1 MAMRKIE
8 KTAPIILGVILAG
21 GITFLKLN
29 ADAKDDLAEAN
40 VKTNVS
46 VEQEVKQTAKQTAKE
61 VVEEEVVV
69 EREAKEIVVPKKVVK
84 ERKNLNNF
92 LFIGDSFTYLMKD
105 TIASNNDNVYI
116 HAKSG
121 SRPSYW
127 IDRVADMPENDAVEG
142 IVLLIGV
149 NGASTDENKK
159 DVITLMNKISEKYP
173 DKKVYVQKIFPVGVN
188 FHAKGFNEKIDVLNE
203 IIENHVNTLDNFA
216 RIDTTTDLVD
226 ENGYLKH
233 ADAEGLH
240 IQSSYNDVFYR
251 NILKAVQEAEK
262 NM

>member
-1 MAMRKIE
+1 MAMKKFE
-8 KTAPIILGVILAG
+8 KRAPIILGVILAG
-21 GITFLKLN
+21 GITLLN
-29 ADAKDDLAEAN
+29 YNANANEDLAQED

-46 VEQEVKQTAKQTAKE
+46 VEQTVEKE
-61 VVEEEVVV
+61 TVE
-69 EREAKEIVVPKKVVK
+69 EREAQDIVEPKKVVE
-84 ERKNLNNF
+84 ERENLNNF

-127 IDRVADMPENDAVEG
+127 IDKVADMPENDAVEG

-149 NGASTDENKK
+149 NGASTSENKE
-159 DVITLMNKISEKYP
+159 DVVTLMNKISEKYP
-173 DKKVYVQKIFPVGVN
+173 DKKVYVQKIFPVGAN

-203 IIENHVNTLDNFA
+203 IIENHVNTLDNFTF
-216 RIDTTTDLVD
+216 IDTTADLVD
-226 ENGYLKH
+226 ENGNLKH
-233 ADAEGLH
+233 TYDELH
-240 IQSSYNDVFYR
+240 IESSYNDVFYG
-251 NILKAVQEAEK
+251 NILKAVQEAEQ

>member
-1 MAMRKIE
+1 MAMKKFE
-8 KTAPIILGVILAG
+8 KRAPIVLGVILAG
-21 GITFLKLN
+21 GITFLNFN
-29 ADAKDDLAEAN
+29 ANAKEDLAKTD
-40 VKTNVS
+40 VKTDIS
-46 VEQEVKQTAKQTAKE
+46 VEQIAEQT
-61 VVEEEVVV
+61 VEEEVV
-69 EREAKEIVVPKKVVK
+69 EREAKEIVVPEKVVK
-84 ERKNLNNF
+84 ERENLNNF

-173 DKKVYVQKIFPVGVN
+173 DKKVYVQKIFPVGAN

-203 IIENHVNTLDNFA
+203 IIENHVNTLDNFT
-216 RIDTTTDLVD
+216 RIDTTTGFVD
-226 ENGYLKH
+226 ENGNLKH
-233 ADAEGLH
+233 TYDELH
-240 IQSSYNDVFYR
+240 IENSYNQMFYD
-251 NILKAVQEAEK
+251 NIFKAIQEAEK

>member
-1 MAMRKIE
+1 MAMKKFE
-8 KTAPIILGVILAG
+8 KRAPIILGVILAG
-21 GITFLKLN
+21 GITILN
-29 ADAKDDLAEAN
+29 YNANANEDLAKTD
-40 VKTNVS
+40 VKTDIS
-46 VEQEVKQTAKQTAKE
+46 VEQITEQI
-61 VVEEEVVV
+61 VEEEVV
-69 EREAKEIVVPKKVVK
+69 EREAKEIVVPEKVVK
-84 ERKNLNNF
+84 ERENLNNF

-173 DKKVYVQKIFPVGVN
+173 DKKVYVQKIFPVGAN

-203 IIENHVNTLDNFA
+203 IIENHVNTLDNFT
-216 RIDTTTDLVD
+216 RIDTTTGFVD
-226 ENGYLKH
+226 ENGNLKH
-233 ADAEGLH
+233 TYDELH
-240 IQSSYNDVFYR
+240 IENSYNQMFYD
-251 NILKAVQEAEK
+251 NIFKAIQEAEK

>member
-1 MAMRKIE
+1 MAMKKFE
-8 KTAPIILGVILAG
+8 KRAPIILGVILAG
-21 GITFLKLN
+21 GITLLN
-29 ADAKDDLAEAN
+29 YNANANEDLAKTD
-40 VKTNVS
+40 VKTDIS
-46 VEQEVKQTAKQTAKE
+46 VEQIAEQT
-61 VVEEEVVV
+61 VEEEVV
-69 EREAKEIVVPKKVVK
+69 EREAKEIVVPEKVVK
-84 ERKNLNNF
+84 ERENLNNF

-173 DKKVYVQKIFPVGVN
+173 DKKVYVQKIFPVGAN

-203 IIENHVNTLDNFA
+203 IIENHVNTLDNFT
-216 RIDTTTDLVD
+216 RIDTTTGFVD
-226 ENGYLKH
+226 ENGNLKH
-233 ADAEGLH
+233 TYDELH
-240 IQSSYNDVFYR
+240 IENSYNQMFYD
-251 NILKAVQEAEK
+251 NIFKAIQEAEK

>member
-1 MAMRKIE
+1 MAMKKFE
-8 KTAPIILGVILAG
+8 KRAPIILGVILAG
-21 GITFLKLN
+21 GITLLN
-29 ADAKDDLAEAN
+29 YNANANEDLAKTD
-40 VKTNVS
+40 VKTDIS
-46 VEQEVKQTAKQTAKE
+46 VEQITEQI
-61 VVEEEVVV
+61 VEEEVV
-69 EREAKEIVVPKKVVK
+69 EREAKEIVVPEKVVK
-84 ERKNLNNF
+84 ERENLNNF

-173 DKKVYVQKIFPVGVN
+173 DKKVYVQKIFPVGAN

-203 IIENHVNTLDNFA
+203 IIENHVNTLDNFT
-216 RIDTTTDLVD
+216 RIDTTTGFVD
-226 ENGYLKH
+226 ENGNLKH
-233 ADAEGLH
+233 TYDELH
-240 IQSSYNDVFYR
+240 IENSYNQMFYD
-251 NILKAVQEAEK
+251 NIFKAIQEAEK

>member
-1 MAMRKIE
+1 MAMKKFE
-8 KTAPIILGVILAG
+8 KRAPIVLGVILAG
-21 GITFLKLN
+21 GITFLNFN
-29 ADAKDDLAEAN
+29 ANAKEDLAKTD
-40 VKTNVS
+40 VKTDIS
-46 VEQEVKQTAKQTAKE
+46 VEQIAEQT
-61 VVEEEVVV
+61 VEEEVI
-69 EREAKEIVVPKKVVK
+69 EREAKEIVVPEKVVK
-84 ERKNLNNF
+84 ERENLNNF

-173 DKKVYVQKIFPVGVN
+173 DKKVYVQKIFPVGAN

-203 IIENHVNTLDNFA
+203 IIENHVNTLDNFT
-216 RIDTTTDLVD
+216 RIDTTTGFVD
-226 ENGYLKH
+226 ENGNLKH
-233 ADAEGLH
+233 TYDELH
-240 IQSSYNDVFYR
+240 IENSYNQMFYD
-251 NILKAVQEAEK
+251 NIFKAIQEAEK

>member
-1 MAMRKIE
+1 MKKFE
-8 KTAPIILGVILAG
+8 KRAPIILGVILAG
-21 GITFLKLN
+21 GITLLN
-29 ADAKDDLAEAN
+29 YNANANEDLAKTD
-40 VKTNVS
+40 VKTDIS
-46 VEQEVKQTAKQTAKE
+46 VEQIAEQT
-61 VVEEEVVV
+61 VEEEVV
-69 EREAKEIVVPKKVVK
+69 EREAKEIVVPEKVVK
-84 ERKNLNNF
+84 ERENLNNF

-173 DKKVYVQKIFPVGVN
+173 DKKVYVQKIFPVGAN

-203 IIENHVNTLDNFA
+203 IIENHVNTLDNFT
-216 RIDTTTDLVD
+216 RIDTTTGFVD
-226 ENGYLKH
+226 ENGNLKH
-233 ADAEGLH
+233 TYDELH
-240 IQSSYNDVFYR
+240 IENSYNQMFYD
-251 NILKAVQEAEK
+251 NIFKAIQEAEK

>member
-1 MAMRKIE
+1 MAMKKFE
-8 KTAPIILGVILAG
+8 KRAPIILGVILAG
-21 GITFLKLN
+21 GITFLNFN
-29 ADAKDDLAEAN
+29 ANAKEDLAEN
-40 VKTNVS
+40 NIKTDIS
-46 VEQEVKQTAKQTAKE
+46 VEQIDEQM
-61 VVEEEVVV
+61 VEEEVV
-69 EREAKEIVVPKKVVK
+69 EREAKEIVVPEKVVK
-84 ERKNLNNF
+84 ERENLNNF

-173 DKKVYVQKIFPVGVN
+173 DKKVYVQKIFPVGAN
-188 FHAKGFNEKIDVLNE
+188 FHAKGFNKKIDVLNE
-203 IIENHVNTLDNFA
+203 IIENHVNTLDNFT
-216 RIDTTTDLVD
+216 RIDTTTGFVD
-226 ENGYLKH
+226 ENGNLKH
-233 ADAEGLH
+233 TYDELH
-240 IQSSYNDVFYR
+240 IENSYNEMFYE
-251 NILKAVQEAEK
+251 NILKAIQEAEQ

>member
-1 MAMRKIE
+1 MAMKKFE
-8 KTAPIILGVILAG
+8 KRAPIVLGVILAG
-21 GITFLKLN
+21 GITFLNYN
-29 ADAKDDLAEAN
+29 ANAKEDLAKTD
-40 VKTNVS
+40 VKTDIS
-46 VEQEVKQTAKQTAKE
+46 VEQITEQI
-61 VVEEEVVV
+61 VEEEVV
-69 EREAKEIVVPKKVVK
+69 EREAKEIVVPEKVVK
-84 ERKNLNNF
+84 ERENLNNF

-173 DKKVYVQKIFPVGVN
+173 DKKVYVQKIFPVGAN

-203 IIENHVNTLDNFA
+203 IIENHVNTLDNFT
-216 RIDTTTDLVD
+216 RIDTTTGFVD
-226 ENGYLKH
+226 ENGNLKH
-233 ADAEGLH
+233 TYDELH
-240 IQSSYNDVFYR
+240 IENSYNQMFYD
-251 NILKAVQEAEK
+251 NIFKAIQEAEK